1 MPKGAPPS
9 DLGSECVQSSYGDP
23 YYDWYSYKEN
33 AELLV
38 KLRVTAATAGV
49 DRYHWVFLETAD

>member
-1 MPKGAPPS
+1 
-9 DLGSECVQSSYGDP
+9 VQSSYGDP